1 MLQEDRLDAERLAAT
16 LNHFGIPYLRTA
28 TPAEPL
34 PLDERGLVAALAQHP
49 SPRLHEAL
57 IPLFLSRPELGDD
70 VPAIADKLSPEA
82 ASRLRHMYTAA
93 VYLQHLW
100 RTQLEIYLGPAK
112 PFSDHFGQSLWHLP
126 PPSEHHGEAG
136 LRVLAE
142 HFQAETGANWLSA
155 YESTMS
161 LYLTILRLRAHG

>member
-1 MLQEDRLDAERLAAT
+1 MLHEDYLDAEALAAT
-16 LNHFGIPYLRTA
+16 LDQFGVPYLRTA

-34 PLDERGLVAALAQHP
+34 SLDERELVVALSQHS

-57 IPLFLSRPELGDD
+57 IPLFLSRPELGDE
-70 VPAIADKLSPEA
+70 VPAIADELAPEA
-82 ASRLRHMYTAA
+82 AVRLRHMYTVA

-100 RTQLEIYLGPAK
+100 HTRLERFLGPALELT
-112 PFSDHFGQSLWHLP
+112 DHFGQSLWNLP

-142 HFQAETGANWLSA
+142 HFRAETRANWLST
-155 YESTMS
+155 YEDTISHF
-161 LYLTILRLRAHG
+161 LTFLRLQANG

>member
-1 MLQEDRLDAERLAAT
+1 MSREEYLDAESLAAT
-16 LNHFGIPYLRTA
+16 LDSFGVPYLHTA

-34 PLDERGLVAALAQHP
+34 PLGERALVAALAQHP

-57 IPLFLSRPELGDD
+57 IPFFLSRPELGDE
-70 VPAIADKLSPEA
+70 VPAIADELAPEA
-82 ASRLRHMYTAA
+82 ATRVRHMYTAA

-100 RTQLEIYLGPAK
+100 RTQLEMYLGSVEPLG
-112 PFSDHFGQSLWHLP
+112 DHFGQSMWNLP
-126 PPSEHHGEAG
+126 PTSEHHGEAG

-142 HFQAETGANWLSA
+142 HFQAKSGTNWLSA

-161 LYLTILRLRAHG
+161 LYLRILRLRANG